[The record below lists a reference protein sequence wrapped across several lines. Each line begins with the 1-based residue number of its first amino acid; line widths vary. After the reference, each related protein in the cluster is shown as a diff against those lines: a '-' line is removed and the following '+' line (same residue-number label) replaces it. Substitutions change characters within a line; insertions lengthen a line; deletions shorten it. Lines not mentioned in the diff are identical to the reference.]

1 MKAAGELN
9 IAPTSPTASSRASRA
24 A

>member
-9 IAPTSPTASSRASRA
+9 IAPTRATASSRASRA